1 MAAVR
6 LGTTGLGRCY
16 SEKVWELFPEFLQC
30 RGEKTLKER
39 YWREINK
46 SVRHLGVAKGAQIS
60 EMWNSVAVT
69 EKVVLTACMRVSSPL
84 AAVQTTVPLE
94 IQRWLGFIA
103 FLDFES
109 LGHLWVTRAPMVQ
122 L

>member
-1 MAAVR
+1 MD
-6 LGTTGLGRCY
+6 
-16 SEKVWELFPEFLQC
+16 
-30 RGEKTLKER
+30 
-39 YWREINK
+39 K
-46 SVRHLGVAKGAQIS
+46 SVRHLGVPKGAQIS

-69 EKVVLTACMRVSSPL
+69 EKVVLTACTRVSSPL
-84 AAVQTTVPLE
+84 ASVQTTVPLE

>member
-1 MAAVR
+1 MLQWQGVGALPRV
-6 LGTTGLGRCY
+6 
-16 SEKVWELFPEFLQC
+16 LQC
-30 RGEKTLKER
+30 RKEKTLKER
-39 YWREINK
+39 YWREMDK
-46 SVRHLGVAKGAQIS
+46 SVRHLGVPKGAQIS

-69 EKVVLTACMRVSSPL
+69 EKVVLTACARVSSPL
-84 AAVQTTVPLE
+84 TSVQTTVPLE
-94 IQRWLGFIA
+94 IQRWLDFIA